1 MSAEHAHPLRQ
12 PAQAEL
18 QSLALQKMS
27 TDDKTR
33 AAAAQQAID
42 DEPDD
47 WCVQLM
53 RSCKRNPAAD
63 EQTGTRGSSAQA
75 AQVGATQPVD
85 GLMTDLRI
93 R

>member
-1 MSAEHAHPLRQ
+1 
-12 PAQAEL
+12 
-18 QSLALQKMS
+18 MS

-47 WCVQLM
+47 WCAQLILL
-53 RSCKRNPAAD
+53 CKRSPAAD
-63 EQTGTRGSSAQA
+63 EQTGTRESSALAVQVCAIQPIGRLA
-75 AQVGATQPVD
+75 AD
-85 GLMTDLRI
+85 ERI

>member
-1 MSAEHAHPLRQ
+1 
-12 PAQAEL
+12 
-18 QSLALQKMS
+18 MS

-53 RSCKRNPAAD
+53 RFCKRSQASD
-63 EQTGTRGSSAQA
+63 EYNRDKRIFSTGCAGGCDSLC
-75 AQVGATQPVD
+75 V
-85 GLMTDLRI
+85 
-93 R
+93 